1 MSSPSDTSAEQVAQW
16 MVEELH
22 RVKFL
27 YQQEA
32 VFAIETKFGAK
43 FFYINDAGNPAI
55 DRKVLASFKR
65 LTGNS
70 VVWERGERVWR
81 LREAYDTHSR
91 QQS

>member
-1 MSSPSDTSAEQVAQW
+1 MSSPSEVTTEQVAQW
-16 MVEELH
+16 MVEELQ
-22 RVKFL
+22 RVKYL

-55 DRKVLASFKR
+55 DRKVLASFKK

-70 VVWERGERVWR
+70 VVWERGERMWR
-81 LREAYDTHSR
+81 LREDYDTEGR